1 MFRFSEKTQVN
12 VQFKMLELFRTI
24 KADKVVKADA
34 ENVTKVTLSNVLS
47 PDRTNMESSDNVKEI
62 YVFDIELNSNKIPEK
77 FIEALNKSINFQTL
91 LTLKYNDK
99 VKYII
104 AVKIID
110 DEKIKILRT
119 FESDWQEE
127 TLDDMPSSVK
137 LENIYKQMIAKLTL
151 YPFRIDEDFKQYVD
165 RMSAIK
171 KQKSEIEKQTKIMNA
186 EKQPNIKMKLNDEIK
201 QMKKELQELEGWW
214 KINIMYIVL

>member
-12 VQFKMLELFRTI
+12 IQFKMLELFRTI

-34 ENVTKVTLSNVLS
+34 GNVTKVTLSNVLS
-47 PDRTNMESSDNVKEI
+47 PDRTNMESSDDVKEI
-62 YVFDIELNSNKIPEK
+62 YVFDLELNSNKVPEK

-91 LTLKYNDK
+91 LTLRYNDK

-110 DEKIKILRT
+110 DEKIKILKI

-127 TLDDMPSSVK
+127 QLDDMPSSVK

-151 YPFRIDEDFKQYVD
+151 YPFKTSEDFKQYVE

-171 KQKSEIEKQTKIMNA
+171 KQKSEIERQLKIMNA

-201 QMKKELQELEGWW
+201 QMKKELQQLEG
-214 KINIMYIVL
+214 

>member
-1 MFRFSEKTQVN
+1 MFKFSEKTQVN
-12 VQFKMLELFRTI
+12 IQFKMLELFRTI

-34 ENVTKVTLSNVLS
+34 GNVTKVTLSNVLS

-62 YVFDIELNSNKIPEK
+62 YLFDIELNSNKIPEK

-110 DEKIKILRT
+110 DEKIKILKT

-137 LENIYKQMIAKLTL
+137 LENIFKQMITKLAL
-151 YPFRIDEDFKQYVD
+151 YPFRINEDFKQYVD
-165 RMSAIK
+165 RMNAIK

-186 EKQPNIKMKLNDEIK
+186 EKQPNMKMKLNDEIK
-201 QMKKELQELEGWW
+201 QLKKELQELEE
-214 KINIMYIVL
+214 

>member
-12 VQFKMLELFRTI
+12 IQFKMLELFRTI

-34 ENVTKVTLSNVLS
+34 GNVTKVTLSNVLS

-91 LTLKYNDK
+91 LTLKYNEK

-127 TLDDMPSSVK
+127 QLDDMPSSVK

-151 YPFRIDEDFKQYVD
+151 YPFKTSEDFKQYVD

-201 QMKKELQELEGWW
+201 QMKKELQQLEG
-214 KINIMYIVL
+214 

>member
-12 VQFKMLELFRTI
+12 IQFKMLELFRTI

-34 ENVTKVTLSNVLS
+34 GNVTKITLSNVLS
-47 PDRTNMESSDNVKEI
+47 PDRTNMESSENVKEI

-77 FIEALNKSINFQTL
+77 FIETLNKSINFQTL

-110 DEKIKILRT
+110 DEKIKILKT

-137 LENIYKQMIAKLTL
+137 LENIFKQMITKLTL
-151 YPFRIDEDFKQYVD
+151 YPFRLDEDFKQYVD
-165 RMSAIK
+165 RMSVIK

-201 QMKKELQELEGWW
+201 QMKKELQKLEG
-214 KINIMYIVL
+214 

>member
-1 MFRFSEKTQVN
+1 MFKFSEKTQVN
-12 VQFKMLELFRTI
+12 MQFKMLELFRTI

-34 ENVTKVTLSNVLS
+34 GNVTKVTLTNVLS

-62 YVFDIELNSNKIPEK
+62 YVFDIELNSNKVPEK
-77 FIEALNKSINFQTL
+77 FLESLNKSINFQTL

-110 DEKIKILRT
+110 DEKIKILKT

-127 TLDDMPSSVK
+127 QLDDMPSSVK

-151 YPFRIDEDFKQYVD
+151 YPFKTSEDFKQYVD

-201 QMKKELQELEGWW
+201 QMKKELQELEN
-214 KINIMYIVL
+214 K

>member
-1 MFRFSEKTQVN
+1 MFKFSEKTQVN
-12 VQFKMLELFRTI
+12 MQFKMLELFRTI

-34 ENVTKVTLSNVLS
+34 GNVTKVTLTNVLS

-62 YVFDIELNSNKIPEK
+62 YVFDIELNSNKVPEK

-91 LTLKYNDK
+91 LTLRYNDK

-110 DEKIKILRT
+110 DEKIKILKT

-151 YPFRIDEDFKQYVD
+151 YPFKTSEDFIQYVD

-171 KQKSEIEKQTKIMNA
+171 KQKSEIERQTKIMNA

-201 QMKKELQELEGWW
+201 QMKKELQKLEG
-214 KINIMYIVL
+214 

>member
-1 MFRFSEKTQVN
+1 MFKFSEKTQVN
-12 VQFKMLELFRTI
+12 IQFKMLELFRTI

-34 ENVTKVTLSNVLS
+34 GNVTRVTLSNVLS

-62 YVFDIELNSNKIPEK
+62 YVFDIELNSNKVPEK

-110 DEKIKILRT
+110 DEKIKILKT

-137 LENIYKQMIAKLTL
+137 LENIFKQMITKLTL

-201 QMKKELQELEGWW
+201 QMKKELQKLEG
-214 KINIMYIVL
+214 

>member
-1 MFRFSEKTQVN
+1 MFKFSEKTQVN
-12 VQFKMLELFRTI
+12 IQFKMLELFRTI

-34 ENVTKVTLSNVLS
+34 GNVTKVTLSNVLS

-62 YVFDIELNSNKIPEK
+62 YVFDIELNSNKVPEK

-91 LTLKYNDK
+91 LTLRYNDK

-110 DEKIKILRT
+110 DEKIKILKT

-137 LENIYKQMIAKLTL
+137 LENIYKQMITKLTL
-151 YPFRIDEDFKQYVD
+151 YPFKTSEDFKQYVD
-165 RMSAIK
+165 RMSVIK

-214 KINIMYIVL
+214 I

>member
-1 MFRFSEKTQVN
+1 MFRFNEKTQVN
-12 VQFKMLELFRTI
+12 MQFKMLELFRTI

-34 ENVTKVTLSNVLS
+34 GNVTKVTLTNVLS

-62 YVFDIELNSNKIPEK
+62 YVFDIELNSNKVPEK
-77 FIEALNKSINFQTL
+77 FLESLNKSINFQTL
-91 LTLKYNDK
+91 LTLKCNDK

-110 DEKIKILRT
+110 DEKIKILKT

-127 TLDDMPSSVK
+127 TLDEMPSSVK
-137 LENIYKQMIAKLTL
+137 LENIYKQMITKFTL
-151 YPFRIDEDFKQYVD
+151 YPFRIDENFKQYVD

-201 QMKKELQELEGWW
+201 QMKKELQELE
-214 KINIMYIVL
+214 V

>member
-12 VQFKMLELFRTI
+12 IQFKMLELFRTI
-24 KADKVVKADA
+24 KADKIVKADA
-34 ENVTKVTLSNVLS
+34 GNVTRVTLSNVLS

-62 YVFDIELNSNKIPEK
+62 YVFDIELNSNKVPEI

-91 LTLKYNDK
+91 LTLRYNDK

-110 DEKIKILRT
+110 DEKIKILKT

-127 TLDDMPSSVK
+127 QLDDMPSSVK
-137 LENIYKQMIAKLTL
+137 LENIFKQMITKLTL
-151 YPFRIDEDFKQYVD
+151 YPFRINEDFKQYVD
-165 RMSAIK
+165 RMNAIK

-201 QMKKELQELEGWW
+201 QMKKELQNMDEL
-214 KINIMYIVL
+214 

>member
-12 VQFKMLELFRTI
+12 IQFKMLELFRTI

-34 ENVTKVTLSNVLS
+34 GNVTKVTLSNVLS

-62 YVFDIELNSNKIPEK
+62 YVFDLELNSNKVPEK

-110 DEKIKILRT
+110 DEKIKILKT

-127 TLDDMPSSVK
+127 QLDDMPSSVK

-151 YPFRIDEDFKQYVD
+151 YPFKTSEDFKQYVD

-201 QMKKELQELEGWW
+201 QMKKELQDLEE
-214 KINIMYIVL
+214 

>member
-1 MFRFSEKTQVN
+1 MFKFSEKTQVN

-34 ENVTKVTLSNVLS
+34 GNVTKVTLSNVLS
-47 PDRTNMESSDNVKEI
+47 PDRTNMESSENVKEI

-91 LTLKYNDK
+91 LTLRYNDK

-110 DEKIKILRT
+110 DEKIKILKT

-127 TLDDMPSSVK
+127 TLDEMPSSVK

-151 YPFRIDEDFKQYVD
+151 YPFRIDEDFKQYVE

-201 QMKKELQELEGWW
+201 QMKKELQELE
-214 KINIMYIVL
+214 V

>member
-34 ENVTKVTLSNVLS
+34 GNVTKVTLSNVLS
-47 PDRTNMESSDNVKEI
+47 PDRTNMESSENVKEI
-62 YVFDIELNSNKIPEK
+62 YVFDIELNSNKVPEK

-110 DEKIKILRT
+110 DEKIKILKT

-127 TLDDMPSSVK
+127 TLDEMPSSVK

-151 YPFRIDEDFKQYVD
+151 YPFKTSEDFKQYVD
-165 RMSAIK
+165 RMSVIK

-201 QMKKELQELEGWW
+201 QMKKELQELEG
-214 KINIMYIVL
+214 

>member
-1 MFRFSEKTQVN
+1 MFKFSEKTQVN
-12 VQFKMLELFRTI
+12 IQFKMLELFRTI

-34 ENVTKVTLSNVLS
+34 GNVTKVTLSNVLS

-62 YVFDIELNSNKIPEK
+62 YVFDIELNSNKVPEK

-91 LTLKYNDK
+91 LILRYNDK

-110 DEKIKILRT
+110 DEKIKILKT

-151 YPFRIDEDFKQYVD
+151 YPFKTSEDFKQYVD

-201 QMKKELQELEGWW
+201 QMKKELQELEE
-214 KINIMYIVL
+214 

>member
-1 MFRFSEKTQVN
+1 MFKFNEKTQVN

-34 ENVTKVTLSNVLS
+34 GNVTKVTLSNVLS
-47 PDRTNMESSDNVKEI
+47 PDRTNMESSDDVKEI
-62 YVFDIELNSNKIPEK
+62 YVFDLELNSNKVPEK

-91 LTLKYNDK
+91 LTLRYNDK

-110 DEKIKILRT
+110 DEKIKILKT

-127 TLDDMPSSVK
+127 QLDDMPSSVK

-151 YPFRIDEDFKQYVD
+151 YPFKTSEDFKQYVD

-171 KQKSEIEKQTKIMNA
+171 KQKSEIERQLKIMNA

-201 QMKKELQELEGWW
+201 QMKKELQELEG
-214 KINIMYIVL
+214 

>member
-12 VQFKMLELFRTI
+12 IQFKMLELFRTI

-34 ENVTKVTLSNVLS
+34 GNVTRVTLSNVLS
-47 PDRTNMESSDNVKEI
+47 PDRTNMETSDNVKEI
-62 YVFDIELNSNKIPEK
+62 YLFDIELNSNKIPEK

-91 LTLKYNDK
+91 LTLRYNDK

-110 DEKIKILRT
+110 DEKIKILKT

-127 TLDDMPSSVK
+127 QLDDMPISVK
-137 LENIYKQMIAKLTL
+137 LENIYKQMITKFTL
-151 YPFRIDEDFKQYVD
+151 YPFRIDENFKQYVD

-214 KINIMYIVL
+214 I

>member
-12 VQFKMLELFRTI
+12 MQFKMLELFRTI

-34 ENVTKVTLSNVLS
+34 GNVTKVTLSNVLS
-47 PDRTNMESSDNVKEI
+47 PDRTNMESSDDVKEI
-62 YVFDIELNSNKIPEK
+62 YVFDLELNSNKVPEK

-91 LTLKYNDK
+91 LTLRYNDK

-110 DEKIKILRT
+110 DEKIKILKT

-127 TLDDMPSSVK
+127 TLDEMPSSVK

-151 YPFRIDEDFKQYVD
+151 YPFRLDEDFKQYVD
-165 RMSAIK
+165 RMSVIK
-171 KQKSEIEKQTKIMNA
+171 KQKSEIERQTKIMNA

-201 QMKKELQELEGWW
+201 QMKKELQDLEE
-214 KINIMYIVL
+214 

>member
-12 VQFKMLELFRTI
+12 IQFKMLELFRTI
-24 KADKVVKADA
+24 KADKIVKADA
-34 ENVTKVTLSNVLS
+34 GNVTKVTLSNVLS

-62 YVFDIELNSNKIPEK
+62 YLFDIELNSNKIPEK
-77 FIEALNKSINFQTL
+77 FIEALNKNINFQTL
-91 LTLKYNDK
+91 LTLRYNDK

-110 DEKIKILRT
+110 DEKIKILKT

-127 TLDDMPSSVK
+127 QLDDMPSSVK

-151 YPFRIDEDFKQYVD
+151 YPFKTSEDFKQYVD

-171 KQKSEIEKQTKIMNA
+171 KQKSEIERQTKIMNT
-186 EKQPNIKMKLNDEIK
+186 EKQPNIKMKLNDELK
-201 QMKKELQELEGWW
+201 QMKKELQELEE
-214 KINIMYIVL
+214 

>member
-12 VQFKMLELFRTI
+12 IQFKMLELFRTI

-127 TLDDMPSSVK
+127 TLDDIPGSVK

-201 QMKKELQELEGWW
+201 QMKKELQELE
-214 KINIMYIVL
+214 M

>member
-12 VQFKMLELFRTI
+12 IQFKMLELFRTI

-34 ENVTKVTLSNVLS
+34 GNVTKVTLSNVLS
-47 PDRTNMESSDNVKEI
+47 PDRTNMESSENVKEI
-62 YVFDIELNSNKIPEK
+62 YVFDIELNSNKVPEK

-91 LTLKYNDK
+91 LTLRYNDK

-110 DEKIKILRT
+110 DEKIKILKT

-127 TLDDMPSSVK
+127 QLDDMPSSVK

-151 YPFRIDEDFKQYVD
+151 YPFRLDEDFKQYVD
-165 RMSAIK
+165 RMSVIK

-214 KINIMYIVL
+214 I

>member
-1 MFRFSEKTQVN
+1 MFKFSEKTQVN
-12 VQFKMLELFRTI
+12 MQFKMLELFRTI

-34 ENVTKVTLSNVLS
+34 GNVTKVTLTNVLS

-62 YVFDIELNSNKIPEK
+62 YVFDIELNSNKVPEK
-77 FIEALNKSINFQTL
+77 FLESLNKSINFQTL
-91 LTLKYNDK
+91 LTLRYNDK

-110 DEKIKILRT
+110 DEKIKILKT

-127 TLDDMPSSVK
+127 TLDEMPSSVK

-151 YPFRIDEDFKQYVD
+151 YPFKTSEDFKQYVE

-171 KQKSEIEKQTKIMNA
+171 KQKSEIERQLKIMNA

-201 QMKKELQELEGWW
+201 QMKKELQQLEG
-214 KINIMYIVL
+214 

>member
-1 MFRFSEKTQVN
+1 MFKFSEKTQVN
-12 VQFKMLELFRTI
+12 IQFKMLELFRTI

-34 ENVTKVTLSNVLS
+34 GNVTKVTLSNVLS

-91 LTLKYNDK
+91 LTLRYNDK

-110 DEKIKILRT
+110 DEKIKILKT

-127 TLDDMPSSVK
+127 TLGDMPSSVK

-151 YPFRIDEDFKQYVD
+151 YPFRTSEDFKQYVD

-171 KQKSEIEKQTKIMNA
+171 KQKSEIEKQTKIMNT

-201 QMKKELQELEGWW
+201 QMKKELQDLEE
-214 KINIMYIVL
+214 

>member
-1 MFRFSEKTQVN
+1 MFIFNEKTEVN
-12 VQFKMLELFRTI
+12 IQFKMLELFRTI

-34 ENVTKVTLSNVLS
+34 GNVTKVTLSNVLS

-62 YVFDIELNSNKIPEK
+62 YLFDIELNSNKIPEK
-77 FIEALNKSINFQTL
+77 FIEALNKNINFQTL
-91 LTLKYNDK
+91 LTLRYNDK

-110 DEKIKILRT
+110 DEKIKILKT

-137 LENIYKQMIAKLTL
+137 LENIYKQMITKLTL
-151 YPFRIDEDFKQYVD
+151 FPFRLDEDFKQYVD
-165 RMSAIK
+165 RMSSIK
-171 KQKSEIEKQTKIMNA
+171 KQKSEIERQLKIMNA

-201 QMKKELQELEGWW
+201 QMKKELQELEE
-214 KINIMYIVL
+214 

>member
-1 MFRFSEKTQVN
+1 MFKFNEKTQVN

-34 ENVTKVTLSNVLS
+34 GNVTKVTLSNVLS
-47 PDRTNMESSDNVKEI
+47 PDRTNMESSENVKEI

-110 DEKIKILRT
+110 DEKIKILKT

-127 TLDDMPSSVK
+127 TLDEMPSSVK

-151 YPFRIDEDFKQYVD
+151 YPFRTSEDFKQYVE

-171 KQKSEIEKQTKIMNA
+171 KQKSEIERQLKIMNA

-201 QMKKELQELEGWW
+201 QMKKELQELEG
-214 KINIMYIVL
+214 

>member
-1 MFRFSEKTQVN
+1 MFKFSEKTQVN
-12 VQFKMLELFRTI
+12 MQFKMLELFRTI

-34 ENVTKVTLSNVLS
+34 GNVTKVTLTNVLS

-62 YVFDIELNSNKIPEK
+62 YVFDIELNSNKVPEK

-91 LTLKYNDK
+91 LTLRYNDK

-110 DEKIKILRT
+110 DEKIKILKT

-151 YPFRIDEDFKQYVD
+151 YPFKTSEDFIQYVD

-171 KQKSEIEKQTKIMNA
+171 KQKSEIERQLKIMNA

-201 QMKKELQELEGWW
+201 QMKKELQQLEG
-214 KINIMYIVL
+214 

>member
-12 VQFKMLELFRTI
+12 IQFKMLELFRTI

-34 ENVTKVTLSNVLS
+34 GNVTKVTLSNVLS
-47 PDRTNMESSDNVKEI
+47 PDRTNMESSENVKEI

-110 DEKIKILRT
+110 DEKIKILKT

-127 TLDDMPSSVK
+127 TLDEMPSSVK

-151 YPFRIDEDFKQYVD
+151 YPFRTSEDFKQYVE

-171 KQKSEIEKQTKIMNA
+171 KQKSEIERQLKIMNA

-201 QMKKELQELEGWW
+201 QMKKELQQLEG
-214 KINIMYIVL
+214 

>member
-12 VQFKMLELFRTI
+12 IQFKMLELFRTI
-24 KADKVVKADA
+24 KADKIVKADA
-34 ENVTKVTLSNVLS
+34 GNVTRVTLSNVLS

-62 YVFDIELNSNKIPEK
+62 YVFDIELNSNKVPEK

-91 LTLKYNDK
+91 LTLRYNDK

-110 DEKIKILRT
+110 DEKIKILKT

-127 TLDDMPSSVK
+127 QLDDMPSSVK

-151 YPFRIDEDFKQYVD
+151 YPFKTSEDFKQYID

-171 KQKSEIEKQTKIMNA
+171 KQKSEIERQLKIMNA

-201 QMKKELQELEGWW
+201 QMKKELQELE
-214 KINIMYIVL
+214 V

>member
-12 VQFKMLELFRTI
+12 IQFKMLELFRTI
-24 KADKVVKADA
+24 KADKIVKADA
-34 ENVTKVTLSNVLS
+34 GNVTKVTLSNVLS

-62 YVFDIELNSNKIPEK
+62 YVFDIELNTNKIPEK

-110 DEKIKILRT
+110 DEKIKILKT

-127 TLDDMPSSVK
+127 QLDDMPSSVK
-137 LENIYKQMIAKLTL
+137 LENIYKQMITKLTL

-165 RMSAIK
+165 RMSVIK

-201 QMKKELQELEGWW
+201 QMKKELQDLEE
-214 KINIMYIVL
+214 

>member
-1 MFRFSEKTQVN
+1 MFKFSEKTQVN
-12 VQFKMLELFRTI
+12 IQFKILELFRTI

-34 ENVTKVTLSNVLS
+34 GNVTKVTLSNVLS
-47 PDRTNMESSDNVKEI
+47 PDRTNMESSDDVKEI
-62 YVFDIELNSNKIPEK
+62 YVFDLELNSNKVPEK
-77 FIEALNKSINFQTL
+77 FIETLNKSINFQTL
-91 LTLKYNDK
+91 LTLRYNDK

-110 DEKIKILRT
+110 DEKIKILKT

-127 TLDDMPSSVK
+127 TLDEMPSSVK

-151 YPFRIDEDFKQYVD
+151 YPFKTSEDFKQYVD

-171 KQKSEIEKQTKIMNA
+171 KQKSEIERQLKIMNA

-201 QMKKELQELEGWW
+201 QMKKELQQLEG
-214 KINIMYIVL
+214 